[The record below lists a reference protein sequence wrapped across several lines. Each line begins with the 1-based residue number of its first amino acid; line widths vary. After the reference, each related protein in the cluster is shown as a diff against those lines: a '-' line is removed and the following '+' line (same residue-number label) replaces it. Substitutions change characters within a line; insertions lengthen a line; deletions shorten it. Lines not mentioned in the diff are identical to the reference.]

1 METIAYHE
9 AVRRFLTYVEIER
22 GYSPRTVEAY
32 RGDLLASESAVEGAR
47 RARSFDRF
55 LVESLGVDAPT
66 LSQVT
71 QREVRGFIASLH
83 RAAMSRRTIAR
94 KLAAVKSLF
103 RFCTAR
109 GLVELNPSRL
119 VQTPKLEKRLPTMLT
134 VAETTSLMEQP
145 DQSTAGGCR
154 DLLVLEML
162 YSTGIRRAE
171 LAGLRRSDIDMRG
184 STVRVLGKG
193 NKERIVPFGRSAA
206 TALERWLARRGELAA
221 AGAGDALLVSD
232 RGRPLDGAAIYRIV
246 RRYMSS
252 VTDQKKRSPHV
263 LRHSFATHMLDSG
276 AGLREVGEML
286 GHASLASTQ
295 VYTHVTIE
303 RLKEVY
309 ERAHPRADDDEP

>member
-1 METIAYHE
+1 MDKISYHD
-9 AVRRFLTYVEIER
+9 AVRRFLSYVEIER
-22 GYSPRTVEAY
+22 RYSPRTVEAY
-32 RGDLLASESAVEGAR
+32 QNDLLGSDATGGTPR
-47 RARSFDRF
+47 RAPSFSLF
-55 LVESLGVDAPT
+55 LVESLGVDDPA
-66 LSQVT
+66 LLDVS
-71 QREVRGFIASLH
+71 QREVRGFIAALH
-83 RAAMSRRTIAR
+83 RAKLSRRSIAR

-109 GLVELNPSRL
+109 GLVEANPSRL

-134 VAETTSLMEQP
+134 VDETSRMMELP
-145 DQSTAGGCR
+145 DVSTASGCR
-154 DLLVLEML
+154 DLVVLELL

-171 LAGLRRSDIDMRG
+171 LAGIRTGDVDRRAA
-184 STVRVLGKG
+184 TVRVRGKG
-193 NKERIVPFGRSAA
+193 NKERIIPFGRAA
-206 TALERWLARRGELAA
+206 AAAIEAYRAKRGEIATGESA
-221 AGAGDALLVSD
+221 DILLVRD
-232 RGRPLDGAAIYRIV
+232 NGRPLDGGTIYRIV

-309 ERAHPRADDDEP
+309 ERAHPRADNDT

>member
-1 METIAYHE
+1 MEKIAYHE

-22 GYSPRTVEAY
+22 RYSPRTVEAY
-32 RGDLLASESAVEGAR
+32 QSDLLGNDAPAR
-47 RARSFDRF
+47 RAQRRAQSFDRF
-55 LVESLGVDAPT
+55 LVESLGVDAPE
-66 LSQVT
+66 LSDVT

-83 RAAMSRRTIAR
+83 RARMSRRTIAR

-109 GLVELNPSRL
+109 GLVAVNPSRL

-134 VAETTSLMEQP
+134 VEETTRMMELP
-145 DQSTAGGCR
+145 DCETAAGCR

-171 LAGLRRSDIDMRG
+171 LAGLRLADLDMRG
-184 STVRVLGKG
+184 STIRVLGKG
-193 NKERIVPFGRSAA
+193 NKQRIVPFGRSAG
-206 TALERWLARRGELAA
+206 TALESWRARRGELA
-221 AGAGDALLVSD
+221 GSDAGDALLVSD
-232 RGRPLDGAAIYRIV
+232 RGRPLDGSAIYRIV

-252 VTDQKKRSPHV
+252 VSEQKKRSPHV

-309 ERAHPRADDDEP
+309 ERAHPRADSEE